1 MSDLFRIPLIVL
13 GLGSAISVAI
23 GLLMLAMI
31 TVTKKISKGNNT

>member
-23 GLLMLAMI
+23 GLLMNVMI
-31 TVTKKISKGNNT
+31 TIAKKISKNNNI